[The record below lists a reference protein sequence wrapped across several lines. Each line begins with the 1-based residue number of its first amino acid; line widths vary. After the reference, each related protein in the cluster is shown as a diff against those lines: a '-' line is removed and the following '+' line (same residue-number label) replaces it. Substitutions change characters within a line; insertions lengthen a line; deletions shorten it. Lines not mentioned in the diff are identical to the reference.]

1 MSDLFTID
9 NLRITLDVKEVT
21 EAGNSTSSTSGNV
34 TVTLGKNFAAIS
46 AIQITP
52 KLVTPPG
59 TISTARYYTGV
70 VFDETTPNPTSFS
83 VFILDNAGARVAI
96 PFSWLVRGTQGGV

>member
-9 NLRITLDVKEVT
+9 NLRISLDVKEIT
-21 EAGNSTSSTSGNV
+21 EAGNATSSASGNV
-34 TVTLGKNFAAIS
+34 TISVAKNFAAIT

-52 KLVTPPG
+52 KLVSAPG

-70 VFDETTPNPTSFS
+70 VFDESTPNPTSFQ

-96 PFSWLVRGTQGGV
+96 PFSWMVRGTQGGV